1 LFATTADGLE
11 QRSWLDGQTGALR
24 RWINFSISIAR
35 EGVSI
40 FNATPARV
48 SQTITATE
56 SSHAND

>member
-1 LFATTADGLE
+1 LE

-48 SQTITATE
+48 NRTTTGIE

>member
-1 LFATTADGLE
+1 
-11 QRSWLDGQTGALR
+11 LR